1 MHVVVLLGSWYKWP
15 SITGLPIS
23 LFSNATYTMSPGLTT
38 FCAFGKVHN
47 VASAR
52 IPSGVLTIPPGGP
65 SNIGILT
72 LNLFELGTCDTN
84 LSFDYKKNS
93 TNPNPNIIFD
103 KDKTTF
109 EDLEFSLVY
118 TIKSNSSLKDGKHRI
133 SISFDEAT
141 KTTYSTLNATNKY
154 IDYSCLTDFS
164 FILGEAGNN
173 IQTETTGLKNVTN
186 KLVYND
192 ATGLTSAT
200 VTSTFTFAWG
210 DYFNGKNPCEYG
222 NGVGEKDESD
232 YKEKLTKFSE
242 DVQNK
247 TFNINVTI
255 ASSYVTGS

>member
-1 MHVVVLLGSWYKWP
+1 MFKKKTNKIVMYSLIGLATVSLAAVGFSSWIIDGSVD
-15 SITGLPIS
+15 SSNNNVTVNV
-23 LFSNATYTMSPGLTT
+23 SNAQDRTT
-38 FCAFGKVHN
+38 L
-47 VASAR
+47 
-52 IPSGVLTIPPGGP
+52 I
-65 SNIGILT
+65 
-72 LNLFELGTCDTN
+72 ELGTCDTN
-84 LSFDYKKNS
+84 LSFDYKKSS

-103 KDKTTF
+103 EKETKD

-118 TIKSNSSLKDGKHRI
+118 TIKSNSSLKYGKHRI
-133 SISFDEAT
+133 SISFDKAT

-173 IQTETTGLKNVTN
+173 IQTETTGLKNITN
-186 KLVYND
+186 KLEYND
-192 ATGLTSAT
+192 ATGFTSAT

-210 DYFNGKNPCEYG
+210 EYFNGKNPCEYG

-255 ASSYVTGS
+255 ASSYVTGN